1 MYISNG
7 PTQGFPT
14 TVIVTSGDGIQWS
27 SIRKT
32 RITKVAPVF
41 VANLAALG
49 TQTYPYPNQCRIF
62 LGDDM
67 GSFLDFDIQEVV
79 NQPTWVGGTQAQ
91 LNTAIT
97 DINNWL

>member
-1 MYISNG
+1 
-7 PTQGFPT
+7 
-14 TVIVTSGDGIQWS
+14 
-27 SIRKT
+27 
-32 RITKVAPVF
+32 
-41 VANLAALG
+41 
-49 TQTYPYPNQCRIF
+49 
-62 LGDDM
+62 M

>member
-62 LGDDM
+62 LGDDSVEYCNY
-67 GSFLDFDIQEVV
+67 GH
-79 NQPTWVGGTQAQ
+79 
-91 LNTAIT
+91 
-97 DINNWL
+97 

>member
-7 PTQGFPT
+7 PAQGFPN
-14 TVIVTSGDGIQWS
+14 TVIVTSGDGIQWT

-41 VANLAALG
+41 IANVKNLG
-49 TQTYPYPNQCRIF
+49 TQTYPYLNQCRIF

-79 NQPTWVGGTQAQ
+79 NQPTWVGGTQTQ
-91 LNTAIT
+91 LNTAIN
-97 DINNWL
+97 DINNWM